1 MNRILRSASG
11 ALVLVAA
18 LTATACSS
26 LPSGLDPRD
35 VTFAPELGIDLD
47 AMTLTSSGLYYQDV
61 EVGGP
66 PTATSGRIVGVLYR
80 GWLPDGTLFD
90 ESQNPAD
97 PLKFRLGVGMVIDG
111 WDEGVQGMMVGG
123 VRKLVVPPSLGYG
136 SQPLGP
142 IPGNSVLIFEIK
154 LLSVN

>member
-1 MNRILRSASG
+1 MNRTLRP
-11 ALVLVAA
+11 ALGLLALVAA
-18 LTATACSS
+18 LATSACSS
-26 LPSGLDPRD
+26 LPTALDPRD

-47 AMTLTSSGLYYQDV
+47 DMTRTATGLYYQDV
-61 EVGGP
+61 EVGSP
-66 PTATSGRIVGVLYR
+66 PAATSGRIVGVLYR

-90 ESQNPAD
+90 ESQNPAN
-97 PLKFRLGVGMVIDG
+97 PLQFRLGVGMVIDG
-111 WDEGVQGMMVGG
+111 WDEGVEGMMVGG

-142 IPGNSVLIFEIK
+142 IPGNSVLVFEIK